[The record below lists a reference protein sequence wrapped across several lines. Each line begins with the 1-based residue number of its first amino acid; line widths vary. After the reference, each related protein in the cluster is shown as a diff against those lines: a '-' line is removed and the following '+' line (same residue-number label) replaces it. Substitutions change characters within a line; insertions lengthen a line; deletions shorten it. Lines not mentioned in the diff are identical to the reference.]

1 MTGIDWVDVIF
12 TSLLSVA
19 VMFLLARLM
28 GHRQLSQFDIFDY
41 INGITIGSIAAEL
54 ATELESPI
62 RPLIAMLVYGGAG
75 IALNKLTARWNK
87 SRKFINGSPTIIM
100 DGGKIY
106 RENLKQAKL
115 DLSEFLVMCHQAG
128 YFDLSQIQTAVFE
141 YNGQMSFLP
150 ASTARPATPA
160 DLNLTPEQETIP
172 VEIIMDGRVLHEN
185 LKRMGRELKWLE
197 KQLTAQGYHGPEEVL
212 LGQVTAQGNV
222 TFYGMCAVQ

>member
-1 MTGIDWVDVIF
+1 MDLLQVAVTAVGAFVALF
-12 TSLLSVA
+12 LLSK
-19 VMFLLARLM
+19 LM
-28 GHRQLSQFDIFDY
+28 GHRQISELSVFDY
-41 INGITIGSIAAEL
+41 VNGITIGSIAAEL

-150 ASTARPATPA
+150 VSTARPATPA

-172 VEIIMDGRVLHEN
+172 VETIMDGRVLHEN

-212 LGQVTAQGNV
+212 LGQVTAQGNL